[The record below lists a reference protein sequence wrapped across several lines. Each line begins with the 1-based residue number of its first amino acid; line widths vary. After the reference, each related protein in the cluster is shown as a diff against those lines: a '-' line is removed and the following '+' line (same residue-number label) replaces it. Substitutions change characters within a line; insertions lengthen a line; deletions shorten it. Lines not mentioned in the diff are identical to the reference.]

1 MIQVRYGMFETNSSS
16 THSIFIVTEEEYE
29 KLEKGE
35 LLINIGAFW
44 RGGPDIITKEEAIN
58 ELNKACPN
66 WKEEYSLE
74 DKPLSTALYGYD
86 IAETLEH
93 HFDDEYLE
101 SYEEHFTTPSGD
113 KMVVFGKF
121 GRDG

>member
-35 LLINIGAFW
+35 LFINIGGRW
-44 RGGPDIITKEEAIN
+44 RGGPDTITKEEAID
-58 ELNKACPN
+58 ELNKERPN
-66 WKEEYSLE
+66 WKEKCPLE
-74 DKPLSTALYGYD
+74 DESLSEVLYDYD

-101 SYEEHFTTPSGD
+101 SYAEHFTTPSGD

>member
-1 MIQVRYGMFETNSSS
+1 MIQVRYGIFETNSSS
-16 THSIFIVTEEEYE
+16 THSIFIVTEEEYK

-35 LLINIGAFW
+35 LLINIGGRW
-44 RGGPDIITKEEAIN
+44 YGGPDIITKEEAID
-58 ELNKACPN
+58 ELNKECPN
-66 WKEEYSLE
+66 WKE
-74 DKPLSTALYGYD
+74 DKPLSEALYDYD
-86 IAETLEH
+86 IAETLAH

-101 SYEEHFTTPSGD
+101 GYEEHFTTPSGD

>member
-29 KLEKGE
+29 KLEKEE
-35 LLINIGAFW
+35 LLINIGGRW
-44 RGGPDIITKEEAIN
+44 CGGPDTITKEEAIN
-58 ELNKACPN
+58 VLNKECPN

-74 DKPLSTALYGYD
+74 DKPLSEALYGYD

-101 SYEEHFTTPSGD
+101 SYKVHFTTPSGD